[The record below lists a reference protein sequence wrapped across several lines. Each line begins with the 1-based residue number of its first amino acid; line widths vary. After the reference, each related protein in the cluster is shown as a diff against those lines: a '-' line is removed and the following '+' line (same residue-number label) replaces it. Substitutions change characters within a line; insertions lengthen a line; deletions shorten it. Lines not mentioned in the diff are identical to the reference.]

1 MKSKR
6 YTSILAIL
14 ILLSIGLFL
23 GVYDFLDAKLQGY
36 LVNSETAFIDEV
48 IDGDTVKS
56 NGTSIRLLGINTPE
70 RGEIYYLEAKEFLE
84 SLVLNKTV
92 RLEFGKE
99 REDRYDR
106 TLAYLYIRGENI
118 NLKLVEEGY
127 ANIYFPSGRDNYY
140 NQFTQAWEE
149 CVYINRNLC
158 EISKDECADCIELRR
173 FDYENEIII
182 LENICDF
189 DCELTGWEIKDEG
202 RKKFVFPEFVL
213 EENKQVTIL
222 IGEGDNDENNL
233 FWENQDYV
241 WTDTGDTLFLRSPD
255 GKLVLW
261 KNY

>member
-6 YTSILAIL
+6 YISILAIL

-84 SLVLNKTV
+84 GLVLNKTV
-92 RLEFGKE
+92 ELEYGKE
-99 REDRYDR
+99 REDRYGR
-106 TLAYLYIRGENI
+106 TLAYTYINRENV
-118 NLKLVEEGY
+118 NLKLIEEGY
-127 ANIYFPSGRDNYY
+127 ANVYFPSGRDTYY
-140 NQFTQAWEE
+140 NRFEQAWEE
-149 CVYINRNLC
+149 CNKNLC
-158 EISKDECADCIELRR
+158 GISKDECADCIELRR
-173 FDYENEIII
+173 FDYENEIIV

-189 DCELTGWEIKDEG
+189 DCELTDWEIKDEG
-202 RKKFVFPEFVL
+202 RKKFVFPEFIL

-222 IGEGDNDENNL
+222 IGEGKNNKNSL
-233 FWENQDYV
+233 FWKNQNYV
-241 WTDTGDTLFLRSPD
+241 WTNTGDTLFLRDENYS
-255 GKLVLW
+255 LVLW

>member
-1 MKSKR
+1 MKSKK
-6 YTSILAIL
+6 YSSILAIV

-56 NGTSIRLLGINTPE
+56 NGTSIRLLGIDTPE
-70 RGEIYYLEAKEFLE
+70 RGEIYYSEAKGFLE

-99 REDRYDR
+99 REDRYGR
-106 TLAYLYIRGENI
+106 KLAYLHLGKENI
-118 NLKLVEEGY
+118 DLKLIEEGY
-127 ANIYFPSGRDNYY
+127 ANVYFPSGRDTYY
-140 NQFTQAWEE
+140 NRFEQAWEE
-149 CVYINRNLC
+149 CNKNLC
-158 EISKDECADCIELRR
+158 GISKDECADCIELRR

-202 RKKFVFPEFVL
+202 RKKFVFPEFIL

-222 IGEGDNDENNL
+222 IGEGKNNKNSL
-233 FWENQDYV
+233 FWKDQNYV
-241 WTDTGDTLFLRSPD
+241 WTNTGDTLFLRDENYS
-255 GKLVLW
+255 LVLW